1 LEATGPKAE
10 TNPWRWA
17 TKSLDKETG
26 LVYFG
31 LRYYDPAT
39 GQWLSREPLGE
50 GESLNLYAYCHNDPI
65 NRVDVL
71 GAAEWRV
78 TGTKIENGRPM
89 VEYTETEQ
97 SLWQFLWAGG
107 SNVRKREWREAT
119 VYQRNQGWIFHYN
132 DGWKLGPEPALQ
144 QQMAAIGEHMKG
156 GPEFCEKLLVGS
168 WGSVAAAP
176 LTPWVAS
183 GAPVVAGQSYGGSI
197 ATSLWG
203 QTAVKVGVAA
213 GGAVL
218 GAEAISN
225 PGQTWEFIQQATA
238 EGLSVG
244 PAFPIMVAG
253 RAPGAI
259 SNFGRGSLRWPQW
272 AKPEVWR
279 VVPGCNSFGFQLER
293 VAAKSGGPL
302 TRLKNWWNTG
312 SEADGAWR
320 ALSLK
325 DKAFYEIGQKT
336 LPGKTFENYAALD
349 PLARGRA
356 LVDDLGW
363 GRAIWPQG
371 TGYRLGAGTTLHTG
385 PTPLVRWAAPRAAGA
400 GAAAGA
406 GYYFF
411 GSED

>member
-1 LEATGPKAE
+1 
-10 TNPWRWA
+10 
-17 TKSLDKETG
+17 
-26 LVYFG
+26 
-31 LRYYDPAT
+31 
-39 GQWLSREPLGE
+39 
-50 GESLNLYAYCHNDPI
+50 
-65 NRVDVL
+65 
-71 GAAEWRV
+71 
-78 TGTKIENGRPM
+78 
-89 VEYTETEQ
+89 
-97 SLWQFLWAGG
+97 
-107 SNVRKREWREAT
+107 

-293 VAAKSGGPL
+293 VAARSVGSGPSRGFIEVSESYSSVNAVKNFQGKGTDFIFDTQTNRFVMGNNPSGH
-302 TRLKNWWNTG
+302 TGIANVMGVAESQQGRLVGGTIYRENGVLMTNEHSGHFGHLWNDANRAQFQQFMNNSGVG
-312 SEADGAWR
+312 STHSA
-320 ALSLK
+320 
-325 DKAFYEIGQKT
+325 T
-336 LPGKTFENYAALD
+336 
-349 PLARGRA
+349 
-356 LVDDLGW
+356 W
-363 GRAIWPQG
+363 GR
-371 TGYRLGAGTTLHTG
+371 
-385 PTPLVRWAAPRAAGA
+385 
-400 GAAAGA
+400 
-406 GYYFF
+406 
-411 GSED
+411 